1 MRQYILFF
9 FRTILLFSLTF
20 MVVHADLNDGL
31 AAAQAG
37 DYTTAHNEWLPLAE
51 QGDVNAQFYL
61 GLLHSRQLIDWASQ
75 EQAVKWYLLAANND
89 HVNAQFNLGI
99 KYNKGVGVK
108 QSATE
113 AFAWYFKAANNGH
126 PEAQFNVANMYRD
139 GRGVEHSNEQ
149 AATWYKASS
158 INNLPQAQANLALL
172 LHLGTGIEQD
182 EIMAYVWA
190 TVASEAGTRFISIKE
205 LVAEGLSD
213 NDKKMGDEKAQE
225 FAARLIEFNDR

>member
-1 MRQYILFF
+1 MQFMFKLVL
-9 FRTILLFSLTF
+9 ILLFSFQTAQASLSK
-20 MVVHADLNDGL
+20 GL
-31 AAAQAG
+31 DAAQAG
-37 DYTTAHNEWLPLAE
+37 DFIAAYELWLPMAK
-51 QGDVNAQFYL
+51 QGDANAQFYL
-61 GLLHSRQLIDWASQ
+61 GLLHSRQLIDQASQ

-99 KYNKGVGVK
+99 KYDKGLGVE

-113 AFAWYFKAANNGH
+113 AFSWYFKAANNGH

-158 INNLPQAQANLALL
+158 INNLPQAQANLALV
-172 LHLGTGIEQD
+172 LHLGIGVEKD
-182 EIMAYVWA
+182 VAMAYVWA
-190 TVASEAGTRFISIKE
+190 TLASEADTKFIAIKE

-225 FAARLIEFNDR
+225 VAARLIEFNDR

>member
-1 MRQYILFF
+1 MQFMFKLVL
-9 FRTILLFSLTF
+9 ILLFSFQTAQASLSK
-20 MVVHADLNDGL
+20 GL
-31 AAAQAG
+31 DAAQAG
-37 DYTTAHNEWLPLAE
+37 DFIAAYELWLPMAK
-51 QGDVNAQFYL
+51 QGDANAQFYL
-61 GLLHSRQLIDWASQ
+61 GLLHSRQLIDQASQ

-99 KYNKGVGVK
+99 KYDKGLGVE

-113 AFAWYFKAANNGH
+113 AFSWYFKAANDGH

-158 INNLPQAQANLALL
+158 INNLPQAQANLALV
-172 LHLGTGIEQD
+172 LHLGIGIEKD
-182 EIMAYVWA
+182 LTMAYVWA
-190 TVASEAGTRFISIKE
+190 TLASEADTKFIAIKE

-225 FAARLIEFNDR
+225 VAARLIEFNDR

>member
-1 MRQYILFF
+1 MLFF

-31 AAAQAG
+31 AAAQAD

-61 GLLHSRQLIDWASQ
+61 GLLHSKQLIGQASEQ
-75 EQAVKWYLLAANND
+75 QAVKWYLLAANND
-89 HVNAQFNLGI
+89 HVNAQFNIGI
-99 KYNKGVGVK
+99 KYDKGVGVE
-108 QSATE
+108 QSAIQ
-113 AFAWYFKAANNGH
+113 AFSWYFKAANNGH

-158 INNLPQAQANLALL
+158 INNLPQAQANLALV
-172 LHLGTGIEQD
+172 LHLGIGIEKD
-182 EIMAYVWA
+182 LTMAYVWA
-190 TVASEAGTRFISIKE
+190 TLASEADTKFIAIKE

-225 FAARLIEFNDR
+225 VAARLIEFNDR